1 MLIVP
6 IFFVPDDI
14 LKIQRNSI
22 NSVYI
27 NIYFLVSF
35 LVQTKLRSRP
45 LMDCNVH

>member
-22 NSVYI
+22 NSVY

>member
-22 NSVYI
+22 NSVY

-35 LVQTKLRSRP
+35 LVQTKQRSRP